1 MQRPL
6 LLSWQTTQNKE
17 LGGPRGIAT
26 LKTGVQ
32 NRYDRMFHQGP
43 MEGRVGF
50 EPTRKQCHRL
60 LPHHLASNPILLSI
74 FWTKT
79 RGSATRSLLLEAL
92 GLVSQPFP
100 EMFCEVLQRDS
111 HLIQSSGSK
120 VLERPQRFQLC
131 SFGYKPKASAT
142 MLRAQSCFGGVFPQP
157 GTLG

>member
-74 FWTKT
+74 IWTKT

-111 HLIQSSGSK
+111 RLIQSSGSK
-120 VLERPQRFQLC
+120 VLERPGGIQPPSLP
-131 SFGYKPKASAT
+131 YKGNGLALTYRRNLVSVVSSLNPEH
-142 MLRAQSCFGGVFPQP
+142 
-157 GTLG
+157 